1 MNGRTCQFCGKA
13 LSRFTVGSG
22 GDFCSREHRNQF
34 RLRLGM
40 DRLMEANKVAS
51 LMRRRENA
59 KIIPAAEL
67 MRDSKAGPRA
77 APVLRLPVRQPNAP
91 ALHLAPAKPEKP
103 RIAAPSDTPILSAT
117 PAASL

>member
-1 MNGRTCQFCGKA
+1 MNGRTCQLCGKA

-59 KIIPAAEL
+59 KAIPSAQL
-67 MRDSKAGPRA
+67 VRDSKILPRV
-77 APVLRLPVRQPNAP
+77 APVLRMPDHPMASRAVKPLAAALESPAIASRSGSIRSSLPSVA
-91 ALHLAPAKPEKP
+91 
-103 RIAAPSDTPILSAT
+103 
-117 PAASL
+117 